1 MVKVKYEIDGKTV
14 IATCSDIN
22 IYNEAHNLHV
32 KVYDEQGEL
41 LDSEILSEREED
53 DILERLY
60 EEKYEK
66 EISF

>member
-1 MVKVKYEIDGKTV
+1 MVKVKYENNGKTF
-14 IATCSDIN
+14 IASCTDIN
-22 IYNEAHNLHV
+22 IYNEAINLFV

-41 LDSEILSEREED
+41 LEQEILSEKDEED
-53 DILERLY
+53 VLERLY

>member
-1 MVKVKYEIDGKTV
+1 MVKVKYEVDGRTIV
-14 IATCSDIN
+14 ATCSDIN
-22 IYNEAHNLHV
+22 IYNEAHNLFV

-41 LDSEILSEREED
+41 QEQEILSEKDEE